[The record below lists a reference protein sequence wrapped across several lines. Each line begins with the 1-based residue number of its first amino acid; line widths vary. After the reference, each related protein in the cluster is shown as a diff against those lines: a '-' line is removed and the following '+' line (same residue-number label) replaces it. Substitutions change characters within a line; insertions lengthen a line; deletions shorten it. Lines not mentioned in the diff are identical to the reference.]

1 MGGEDTMKRVAL
13 EEAFLHPVLK
23 NTSNVLELPMW

>member
-1 MGGEDTMKRVAL
+1 MKRVAL

-23 NTSNVLELPMW
+23 NTSNVLELPMWEL